1 MEQEENSAV
10 LFSSFARAG
19 VDHSN
24 IVQAVERL
32 TAGSVL
38 ENDQSVFDVAAE
50 TMTNVRDSFAS
61 EWRSLQ
67 ELRAGRGPVDEA
79 ATRGITIQLQRLCED
94 YLLGALAARGFLPGH
109 GFPTGVVSFVSRS
122 TEPEG
127 ETDRSRF
134 RGYPQRALDA
144 AIREYA
150 PGSEVVIDGLVHR
163 SAGVTLNWKRPATDE
178 GIREIQSIRYQWRC
192 SSCGE
197 SGTETNLPADVGCPA
212 CGEGDASWRRYLQ
225 PAGFAADL
233 RVEPHADA
241 DEITYVPPEPA
252 IVSARGALWTALFDP
267 ARGRRR
273 AHREGTVFYCN
284 SGKHREGY
292 VLSFCAV

>member
-1 MEQEENSAV
+1 VEQ
-10 LFSSFARAG
+10 
-19 VDHSN
+19 SN

-32 TAGSVL
+32 TAGSIL

-50 TMTNVRDSFAS
+50 TMTSVRDSFAS

-79 ATRGITIQLQRLCED
+79 ATRGITIQLQGLCED
-94 YLLGALAARGFLPGH
+94 YLLSALAARGFLPGH

-163 SAGVTLNWKRPATDE
+163 SAGVTLNWKRPATGE
-178 GIREIQSIRYQWRC
+178 GIREIQSNRYQWRC
-192 SSCGE
+192 SSCKA
-197 SGTETNLPADVGCPA
+197 SGTETNLPAEVGCPA
-212 CGEGDASWRRYLQ
+212 CGEGNASWRRYLQ

-233 RVEPHADA
+233 RVC
-241 DEITYVPPEPA
+241 
-252 IVSARGALWTALFDP
+252 VSAWRIVDCSIRP
-267 ARGRRR
+267 CSRPP
-273 AHREGTVFYCN
+273 
-284 SGKHREGY
+284 
-292 VLSFCAV
+292 